1 MLSSSATH
9 SYRPSRRLTPAI
21 VARTQ
26 TEDAAVSLENGV
38 FASRVGLDSTNPSTK
53 PSLLQPR
60 PQLQHAS
67 SSMGPG
73 SSLNGNGGGGG
84 TSSGGGR
91 ARRGSHVRFGAPP
104 LELTKALTCI
114 VSSASA
120 SAPSASLK
128 AHLLVDFDATL
139 DEVRDARTAE
149 VERIVRTLPGRQ
161 ATAFLVERYFGS
173 VNWLFHHLHAP
184 SCVVVLVLLCLVARA
199 CARAHADSMSLLS
212 PHRFRTELDAFHGLC
227 DASRADDVDLT
238 WLALLLMVLCLALD
252 SMHYS
257 RSPLALSTSSSST
270 PSASAGVSSSGT
282 GGDKGPA
289 KLVGEGTPLEQY
301 SEEQLKALPE
311 RWHAAS
317 VRALKLAEWEKA
329 PRIRSIQVRQLVP
342 LGPSLRRARSRVGVH
357 APSRRRSSSTRST
370 FSCRRPLEV
379 SRRSSCGSPA
389 RSGSPRSSTFTSSAR
404 TRKRTS
410 LSPSLLPLPALRKA
424 EADALPNRMPPEDPA
439 FPPGKNSLKREMA
452 KRLWAVLV
460 YQDVRPS
467 SSLHLTSPLD

>member
-1 MLSSSATH
+1 
-9 SYRPSRRLTPAI
+9 
-21 VARTQ
+21 
-26 TEDAAVSLENGV
+26 
-38 FASRVGLDSTNPSTK
+38 
-53 PSLLQPR
+53 
-60 PQLQHAS
+60 
-67 SSMGPG
+67 
-73 SSLNGNGGGGG
+73 
-84 TSSGGGR
+84 
-91 ARRGSHVRFGAPP
+91 
-104 LELTKALTCI
+104 
-114 VSSASA
+114 
-120 SAPSASLK
+120 
-128 AHLLVDFDATL
+128 
-139 DEVRDARTAE
+139 
-149 VERIVRTLPGRQ
+149 
-161 ATAFLVERYFGS
+161 
-173 VNWLFHHLHAP
+173 
-184 SCVVVLVLLCLVARA
+184 
-199 CARAHADSMSLLS
+199 MSLLS

-342 LGPSLRRARSRVGVH
+342 LGPSLRRARARVDAD
-357 APSRRRSSSTRST
+357 APLRRRSSSTRST